1 MKARMRT
8 AVFLMSAV
16 LVIAVAPFEASA
28 ATHARPATG
37 PLVVYP
43 FNIAPAGTYFN
54 ASGLNCLAPG
64 CFDNY
69 QMTVTSTT
77 SVTITVT
84 DMVTT
89 GDNICLKVGAASPVC
104 AISPLSVNV
113 SSPVLS
119 PATYTLR
126 VGYQLPHPGT
136 FPDRYTFNVV
146 TP

>member
-1 MKARMRT
+1 MNRRLRT
-8 AVFLMSAV
+8 ALLLMSAV
-16 LVIAVAPFEASA
+16 LIIAVAPLEASA
-28 ATHARPATG
+28 ATRGRPAAG

-69 QMTVTSTT
+69 QMTVTATT

-84 DMVTT
+84 DQGTT
-89 GDNICLKVGAASPVC
+89 GDNICLKVGTASPVC
-104 AISPLSVNV
+104 AISPLTVNV
-113 SSPVLS
+113 SSPIL
-119 PATYTLR
+119 PTATYTLR
-126 VGYQLPHPGT
+126 VGYQLPHASI